1 MVDPEIHNTKVLISE
16 PIESRVQLLLFYKDF
31 ILVSI
36 KVDMTG
42 RAGVREEE
50 LKYWLKMERIGEKG
64 KKKDLVHTIYF
75 LIRVGE
81 RSVYSSI

>member
-1 MVDPEIHNTKVLISE
+1 MVDPEIHNTKVLTSE

-42 RAGVREEE
+42 
-50 LKYWLKMERIGEKG
+50 LKSGNK
-64 KKKDLVHTIYF
+64 
-75 LIRVGE
+75 
-81 RSVYSSI
+81 S

>member
-1 MVDPEIHNTKVLISE
+1 MLDPEINKTKVLTSE

-42 RAGVREEE
+42 SES
-50 LKYWLKMERIGEKG
+50 G
-64 KKKDLVHTIYF
+64 KK
-75 LIRVGE
+75 
-81 RSVYSSI
+81 S